1 MRAAV
6 VAAVC
11 MLAAMNGGVR
21 ADPPKGSFARAIEA
35 EEWMNTDGEPV
46 SLAELRGMVVVLF
59 FWVSWN
65 PGGENIM
72 PLMNLVNASQYGKQ
86 AGVYLMGVTDADR
99 KQVEELIKKEKVW
112 YPVALGAKQA
122 FEEYNITGGQPRVV
136 IVDPEGKVAWSG
148 WPGEKGGDQLVKAI
162 GEVVASVPPTKT
174 HPEEAAKAAAYL
186 KQARQALREDRY
198 RDAARAADNAFD
210 HALRGDELKARCQE
224 VLDLV
229 EALGRDKLAQADRAL
244 DERKYEDAVGLLL
257 ELRRE
262 FRGVEVAR
270 AVKKKLTALKK
281 KHREI
286 EQILKQHEDVGQA
299 EVQLDLALG
308 EIRERKFGPAFE
320 RLEEIVEEYG
330 ATETAE
336 KARTLM
342 QRMERNDGIMGHVRD
357 HKAARACRT
366 LLTQAESYVR
376 TGRTNKARELYRE
389 ILEKYPDTIYQQE
402 AARRLAQ
409 LP

>member
-1 MRAAV
+1 
-6 VAAVC
+6 
-11 MLAAMNGGVR
+11 
-21 ADPPKGSFARAIEA
+21 
-35 EEWMNTDGEPV
+35 
-46 SLAELRGMVVVLF
+46 
-59 FWVSWN
+59 
-65 PGGENIM
+65 M
-72 PLMNLVNASQYGKQ
+72 PLMNVVNVSRYGKQ
-86 AGVYLMGVTDADR
+86 AGVFLMGVTDAEQA
-99 KQVEELIKKEKVW
+99 QVEDLVKKEKVW

-122 FEEYNITGGQPRVV
+122 FEEYGIAAGQPRVV
-136 IVDPEGKVAWSG
+136 VVDPEGKVAWTG
-148 WPGEKGGDQLVKAI
+148 WPGEKGGEQLVKAI
-162 GEVVASVPPTKT
+162 GDVVGSTPPTKT
-174 HPEEAAKAAAYL
+174 HPEEADKALAYL

-244 DERKYEDAVGLLL
+244 DEQKYAEAVAVLV

-270 AVKKKLTALKK
+270 TVKKKLTALKK
-281 KHREI
+281 KHKEI
-286 EQILKQHEDVGQA
+286 EQILKQQEDVGAAETELDQA
-299 EVQLDLALG
+299 VT
-308 EIRERKFGPAFE
+308 EIRARKFGPAFE
-320 RLEEIVEEYG
+320 RLEELVEEYG

-336 KARTLM
+336 KARTLL
-342 QRMERNDGIMGHVRD
+342 QRMSQNDDIMGHVRD

-366 LLTQAESYVR
+366 LLSQAEAYVR
-376 TGRTNKARELYRE
+376 TGRTSKARELYRE
-389 ILEKYPDTIYQQE
+389 VLEKYPDTIYQEE